1 MNEVRQIYLGTYS
14 RIDSIGH
21 LIKNYF
27 IKCRCWKYCHS
38 PILHAMSL
46 AVIIYYYMY
55 LEVSEGEIEQR
66 WKDKNIVDFCTFH
79 YILSNQ
85 MINYNP
91 THHKYSGD
99 SNIRTAKHQN
109 KSAMENRKVAE
120 RVKIVR
126 PSAEEVQLSNFS
138 KNLRSQVSPRCQF
151 TSVWESHTA
160 RHAYQVRI
168 NSKYSWK

>member
-1 MNEVRQIYLGTYS
+1 MNKVRQIYLGTYS

-21 LIKNYF
+21 LIKNYC
-27 IKCRCWKYCHS
+27 IKYICWKYWHS

-46 AVIIYYYMY
+46 AVFIAYYIY
-55 LEVSEGEIEQR
+55 LEVSEGELDQK
-66 WKDKNIVDFCTFH
+66 WKDKNIFDFCTFH
-79 YILSNQ
+79 YLLSNQ

-91 THHKYSGD
+91 THHKYSCD
-99 SNIRTAKHQN
+99 ANIRSATHQN
-109 KSAMENRKVAE
+109 KSARENRKGAE

-138 KNLRSQVSPRCQF
+138 KNQRSQVSPRCQF

-160 RHAYQVRI
+160 RHASQVRI
-168 NSKYSWK
+168 NSK